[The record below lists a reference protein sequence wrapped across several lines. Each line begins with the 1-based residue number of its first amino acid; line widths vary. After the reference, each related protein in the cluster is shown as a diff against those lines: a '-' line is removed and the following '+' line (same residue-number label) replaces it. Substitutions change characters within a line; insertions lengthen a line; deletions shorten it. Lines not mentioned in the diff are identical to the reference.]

1 MKYIVAF
8 ILAFALALV
17 YAAALPYWHIL
28 GVTPDLVLVFVACWA
43 MLRGQAEA
51 MVVVP
56 LVGFLRD
63 LMTSDPLG
71 TSVLA
76 LAPIVLLASLREVTI
91 VETDFVPTLLVVVLG
106 SLAYGIIASAVLVA
120 IGQTVPWT
128 DALVRAILPVAI
140 VNALFTP
147 IVYLPVRWLR
157 PAQRSL
163 VVKRGP
169 VPPSF

>member
-1 MKYIVAF
+1 MKYITAFVA
-8 ILAFALALV
+8 AFAMALV
-17 YAAALPYWHIL
+17 YTAALPYWRIL

-56 LVGFLRD
+56 LAGTLRD

-76 LAPIVLLASLREVTI
+76 LAPIVLLATLREFKV
-91 VETDFVPTLLVVVLG
+91 VETEFVPTLLVVVVG
-106 SLAYGIIASAVLVA
+106 SVAYGIIALAVLA
-120 IGQTVPWT
+120 ATGQAVPWSE
-128 DALVRAILPVAI
+128 ALVRAVLPAAI

-147 IVYLPVRWLR
+147 IIYLPLRWFR
-157 PAQRSL
+157 SAQRPL
-163 VVKRGP
+163 VAGHGLA
-169 VPPSF
+169 PPL